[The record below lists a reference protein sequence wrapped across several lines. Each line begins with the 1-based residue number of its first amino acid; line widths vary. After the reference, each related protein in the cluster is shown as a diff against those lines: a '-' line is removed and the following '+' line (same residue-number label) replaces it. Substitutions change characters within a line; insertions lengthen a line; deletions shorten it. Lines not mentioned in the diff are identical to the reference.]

1 MENRPTQFTIRA
13 IAFATFWMG
22 ACFAA
27 LGLAKSGVV
36 PIAFFVLGV
45 ISLCG
50 AVYAMFK
57 DAPTGSPG
65 SWKAFVAALVV
76 WNVPIFPLMLA
87 YPYTVGELLM
97 VMYVA
102 LFGDIQTSY
111 GAFERIA
118 MFVGYASVTLPATLI
133 AVWLFDKL
141 VHRTWR
147 WRRSLLTIAVWEV
160 LVVFVLVSSYEIGF
174 PYALHQVEWAV
185 FGPTDDVYSF
195 QNLALHRIIA
205 WLIETTPVAW
215 IALWAHTKLARA
227 EA

>member
-22 ACFAA
+22 VCFAA

-36 PIAFFVLGV
+36 PIAFFLLA
-45 ISLCG
+45 ITSLCG
-50 AVYAMFK
+50 AVYVMFK

-76 WNVPIFPLMLA
+76 WNVLILPLMFA
-87 YPYTVGELLM
+87 YRYTVGELVYLI
-97 VMYVA
+97 YVA

-111 GAFERIA
+111 GAFVRVA

-147 WRRSLLTIAVWEV
+147 WRRSLLTVALWEV

-174 PYALHQVEWAV
+174 SHALHEIDWAV
-185 FGPTDDVYSF
+185 FGPNDVYTF
-195 QNLALHRIIA
+195 RNLALHRIIA

-215 IALWAHTKLARA
+215 IALWVHTKVP
-227 EA
+227 